1 MYAKDNKENWK
12 VNNCTT
18 GYARE
23 DVSFHGFAGILMLKI
38 RSCFLFVIPVQT
50 DISVIALSH
59 F

>member
-1 MYAKDNKENWK
+1 M
-12 VNNCTT
+12 NNCTT

-23 DVSFHGFAGILMLKI
+23 DVSFHGFAGFLMLKI